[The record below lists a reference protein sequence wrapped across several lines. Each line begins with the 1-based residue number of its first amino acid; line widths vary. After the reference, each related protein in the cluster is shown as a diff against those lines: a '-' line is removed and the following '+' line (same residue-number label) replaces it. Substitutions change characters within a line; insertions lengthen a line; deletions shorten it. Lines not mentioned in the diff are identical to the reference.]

1 MEKSDETPDFAYL
14 QLRSGLVC
22 IMAKFKMIVSDPQT
36 RKASVAEL
44 EGARAQILVGR
55 NIGDLIDGSQIGFSG
70 KKLKITGGC
79 DKDGI
84 PMRADVHGGGKKYV
98 VLSGGVG
105 FRSTSQGERRRKLI
119 RGSMITDET
128 YQVNTMIFTGEVA
141 PEEKTAPVKEP
152 EVKPAPTPAKAP
164 EAKVRKPKPSK
175 KPPKKIKRKK

>member
-1 MEKSDETPDFAYL
+1 
-14 QLRSGLVC
+14 
-22 IMAKFKMIVSDPQT
+22 MAKFKMIVSDPQT

-55 NIGDLIDGSQIGFSG
+55 NIGDIVDGSQIGFSG
-70 KKLKITGGC
+70 TKLKITGGC

-141 PEEKTAPVKEP
+141 PKEEKTAPVKEP
-152 EVKPAPTPAKAP
+152 EVKPAPTPSKAP